1 VNCVVVVEILI
12 QIQLVIV
19 IRKFTRT
26 FFNVFRLSYR
36 TTGHCLR
43 CNRNTYGVYCEK
55 CLPGHWGD
63 ALLDIKCH
71 GKWFLLLYIIWMHI
85 HLIWPIACNCHPKGT
100 QRHSDNS
107 LVQCDLQAGQCSCKS
122 NVQGRQCDKC
132 ENGYWNLNSDRG

>member
-1 VNCVVVVEILI
+1 MNCVVVVEILI

-19 IRKFTRT
+19 IRKFICT

-71 GKWFLLLYIIWMHI
+71 GKMISSSSLY
-85 HLIWPIACNCHPKGT
+85 
-100 QRHSDNS
+100 
-107 LVQCDLQAGQCSCKS
+107 
-122 NVQGRQCDKC
+122 
-132 ENGYWNLNSDRG
+132 NLNSYKFDLTYSL